1 MTMEKAGI
9 QYRRHHHSS
18 QLQGARSMNEIFIQ
32 LIHQLQHWLQEKKN
46 MIITFDK
53 AKVEQ
58 ESKRVMNVERKECHR
73 FDVTF
78 WHYLEIVR

>member
-1 MTMEKAGI
+1 
-9 QYRRHHHSS
+9 
-18 QLQGARSMNEIFIQ
+18 
-32 LIHQLQHWLQEKKN
+32 
-46 MIITFDK
+46 MIITFEK

-58 ESKRVMNVERKECHR
+58 ESKRVMRVERKECHH

>member
-1 MTMEKAGI
+1 
-9 QYRRHHHSS
+9 
-18 QLQGARSMNEIFIQ
+18 
-32 LIHQLQHWLQEKKN
+32 